1 MFILLVCWIAI
12 GLITG
17 FVGSKLA
24 KLGDDDPRIGSVVG
38 ALAAVVGGGVFHY
51 FAKTA
56 PNTTDYWSLVIA
68 AAVGV
73 MSVIVWFAIR
83 MSASRA

>member
-1 MFILLVCWIAI
+1 MFILLVSWVVI

-17 FVGSKLA
+17 FVGSNLV

-38 ALAAVVGGGVFHY
+38 AVAAVVGGGIFHY

-56 PNTTDYWSLVIA
+56 PNATDYWSIVVA

-73 MSVIVWFAIR
+73 MAVIVWFAIR
-83 MSASRA
+83 MSATRA

>member
-1 MFILLVCWIAI
+1 MFILLVSWIAI

-17 FVGSKLA
+17 FVGSKLV
-24 KLGDDDPRIGSVVG
+24 KLGDDDPRIASLVG
-38 ALAAVVGGGVFHY
+38 AVAAVVGGGIFHY

-56 PNTTDYWSLVIA
+56 PNATDYWSIVVA

-73 MSVIVWFAIR
+73 MAVIVWFAIR
-83 MSASRA
+83 MSATRA

>member
-1 MFILLVCWIAI
+1 MFILLVSWVVI

-17 FVGSKLA
+17 FVGSNLV

-38 ALAAVVGGGVFHY
+38 AVAAVVSGGIFHY

-56 PNTTDYWSLVIA
+56 PNATDYWSIVVA

-73 MSVIVWFAIR
+73 MAVIVWFAIR